1 MNLRDNLN
9 VSAKTTKCTTFSV
22 PTKNEVTKIG
32 KEDNETVETIPY
44 KIKFVDGM
52 RFMASSLSNLFL

>member
-1 MNLRDNLN
+1 MY
-9 VSAKTTKCTTFSV
+9 KTFSV

-44 KIKFVDGM
+44 KIKFADSM
-52 RFMASSLSNLFL
+52 RFMVRSLSNLFL

>member
-1 MNLRDNLN
+1 MY
-9 VSAKTTKCTTFSV
+9 KTFSV

-32 KEDNETVETIPY
+32 KEDNETIEIIPY
-44 KIKFVDGM
+44 KIKFVDSM

>member
-1 MNLRDNLN
+1 MY
-9 VSAKTTKCTTFSV
+9 KTFSV

-32 KEDNETVETIPY
+32 KEDNETVETIPN